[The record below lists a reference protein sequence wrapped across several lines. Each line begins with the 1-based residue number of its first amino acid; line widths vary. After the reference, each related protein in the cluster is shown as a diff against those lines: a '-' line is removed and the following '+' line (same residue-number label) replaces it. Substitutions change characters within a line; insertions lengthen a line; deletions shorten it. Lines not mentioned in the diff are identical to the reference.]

1 MIIVS
6 VTGPKTNE
14 AIRQVRASTRYAD
27 LFEFR
32 FDLMS
37 DPDIPLLLSS
47 TRRPT
52 IATCRPEWE
61 GGRFRGSERNRMAIL
76 DAATAS
82 GAAYVDLEL
91 AVAHEAISRFRRS
104 AAGPGII
111 CSHHLFSPQRFSVQ
125 RVYRQ
130 LLATGAD
137 VLKLAYM
144 AADACDIRRAV
155 EFLSLARRGKVRGI
169 AMAMG
174 PHGESSRV
182 LYRKFGGW
190 ATYASPAGGEESA
203 PGQVPAELL
212 KRLYR
217 ADRLTRRARVFGVV
231 GNPLTQSKGIYVHNH
246 ILRNEDAVY
255 CRFLVEN
262 LGRFMKD
269 VAPVLHGFSVT
280 IPFKETIIPH
290 LTRVDRAAR
299 PIKAVNTVVR
309 RRGGYWGTNSDAPG
323 ALDAI
328 ERVRPVRGRTVLVV
342 GAGGTAR
349 AIAYEAKRRGAA
361 VIIANRGEK
370 KGKRLAR
377 EFGLG
382 FLPLEEIGEAD
393 FDILVNATSVGMV
406 PETDRSP
413 VPSGLL
419 SDRVVFDAV
428 YNPPVTKLL
437 RDAGALGATVVGGTE
452 MFLNQAAIQSH
463 LFTGRVPNLPAMRRV
478 LRSVDST

>member
-174 PHGESSRV
+174 PHGES
-182 LYRKFGGW
+182 
-190 ATYASPAGGEESA
+190 
-203 PGQVPAELL
+203 
-212 KRLYR
+212 
-217 ADRLTRRARVFGVV
+217 
-231 GNPLTQSKGIYVHNH
+231 
-246 ILRNEDAVY
+246 
-255 CRFLVEN
+255 
-262 LGRFMKD
+262 
-269 VAPVLHGFSVT
+269 
-280 IPFKETIIPH
+280 
-290 LTRVDRAAR
+290 
-299 PIKAVNTVVR
+299 
-309 RRGGYWGTNSDAPG
+309 
-323 ALDAI
+323 
-328 ERVRPVRGRTVLVV
+328 
-342 GAGGTAR
+342 
-349 AIAYEAKRRGAA
+349 
-361 VIIANRGEK
+361 
-370 KGKRLAR
+370 
-377 EFGLG
+377 
-382 FLPLEEIGEAD
+382 
-393 FDILVNATSVGMV
+393 
-406 PETDRSP
+406 
-413 VPSGLL
+413 
-419 SDRVVFDAV
+419 
-428 YNPPVTKLL
+428 
-437 RDAGALGATVVGGTE
+437 
-452 MFLNQAAIQSH
+452 
-463 LFTGRVPNLPAMRRV
+463 
-478 LRSVDST
+478 